1 MLEWQVITGGL
12 EFPEGP
18 IAMPDGSVL
27 LVEMHRKTLTRVA
40 PDGGVQ
46 VVAELGGGP
55 NGAAIGPDGRCY
67 VCNNG
72 GLTFTALS
80 GALIPNLVPAD
91 YTGGWIEAVDLRT
104 GRGEVLYRDCRGDP
118 LFGPNDIVFD
128 QHGGFYFTDSGKVRS
143 HTRDRGSVCYASIDG
158 GSIKRVV
165 FPVEGANGIGLS
177 PDGNTLYVAE
187 STTGRLWAYEISA
200 PGQISRIQSKVPWL
214 RGRMLLAMPHY
225 SVPDSLAIEACGNI
239 CLADIPNGGITVV
252 SPEGVILEQH
262 PTEDAFTTNICFGG
276 EGLKRAYVTLSS
288 TGQLVSAV
296 WPRPGLRLH
305 WPN

>member
-1 MLEWQVITGGL
+1 MLDWQVIASGL

-27 LVEMHRKTLTRVA
+27 LVEMHRQTLSRVA
-40 PDGGVQ
+40 SDGRVE
-46 VVAELGGGP
+46 VVAHLGGGP

-72 GLTFTALS
+72 GLTFTETA
-80 GALIPNLVPAD
+80 GALVPNLVPEN
-91 YTGGWIEAVDLRT
+91 YSGGWIEAVDLSSGHR
-104 GRGEVLYRDCRGDP
+104 EILYRQCRGVS

-128 QHGGFYFTDSGKVRS
+128 SHGGFYFTDSGKVRA
-143 HTRDRGSVCYASIDG
+143 HDRDRGSVCYASIDG
-158 GSIKRVV
+158 RSIKRVV
-165 FPVEGANGIGLS
+165 FPLEGANGIGLS

-200 PGQISRIQSKVPWL
+200 PGQISRTKSKIPWL

-225 SVPDSLAIEACGNI
+225 SIPDSLGIEANGNI
-239 CLADIPNGGITVV
+239 CLADIPSGGITVI
-252 SPEGVILEQH
+252 SPDGAILEQH
-262 PTEDAFTTNICFGG
+262 ATPDAFTTNICFGG
-276 EGLKRAYVTLSS
+276 DGLTLAYVTLSS
-288 TGQLVSAV
+288 SGRLASAT